1 MLFLDGVYADRQGRW
16 AAWFHRVDSPATQE
30 LIRLAQTIARRIGRY
45 LERQGLLERL
55 CRCISR
61 PVVAEKRLSLTPGGN
76 VRYQLKTLYRDDTH
90 VVFENM
96 GLYRTHSSPDTQA
109 ERGCHPLL

>member
-1 MLFLDGVYADRQGRW
+1 MLFLDGVYTDRQGMVQPGFT
-16 AAWFHRVDSPATQE
+16 ASIHRPTQE
-30 LIRLAQTIARRIGRY
+30 LIRIAQTIARRIGRY

-90 VVFENM
+90 VIFENM